1 LEKTGGKFPDRREV
15 AAGTRAYSIGFEDG
29 RFYANGW
36 HITGEM
42 GGVWTPPLKLV
53 DGVWFG
59 LDGQWVG
66 PATKFSS
73 GWGYTRYELPTTAG
87 LSVART
93 DFVPDG
99 RRGAHGRW
107 IGGAAAASR
116 TRIRGRRPPIRRHH
130 DPGLTAHGRAAG
142 DRGGRSPVMS
152 HAEPSVLIV
161 DDERV
166 NIDLMV
172 DLLKPHYRT
181 LVATNGEQAL
191 KRAAG
196 APRPDILLL
205 DVMMPGMDGYEVCRQ
220 LKSDAATQA
229 IPVIFVTAMSEMGD
243 EMKGFAL
250 GAVDYI
256 TKPISPPIVEARVR
270 AHLENKHARDFIED
284 RNRVLQ
290 GMVLERTRELA
301 ATQDAT
307 ILSMA
312 TLAETRDPETGHH
325 LQRTQG
331 YVRSLA
337 VRLRAH
343 PRFRDELDDKA
354 IELLFK
360 SAPLH
365 DIGKVGVPDRI
376 LRKPAKLTPEE
387 YEEMKRHVVYGY
399 EAIVATE
406 KLLASAGISSAATS
420 FLRYAREIARSHHE
434 KWDGTGYPDGLG
446 GDEIPLSARLMMM
459 ADVYDALTSKR
470 CYKPAYSHAQAV
482 AEILPG
488 RGTYFDPDVVDAT
501 ASALPRGEH
510 IRADDARSPDR
521 RCDRRGRRV
530 DRHEEARGP
539 GSTGKCHNL
548 PNSLVPQRPEQ
559 WEAKLSANF
568 FARRECL
575 E

>member
-1 LEKTGGKFPDRREV
+1 
-15 AAGTRAYSIGFEDG
+15 
-29 RFYANGW
+29 
-36 HITGEM
+36 
-42 GGVWTPPLKLV
+42 
-53 DGVWFG
+53 
-59 LDGQWVG
+59 
-66 PATKFSS
+66 
-73 GWGYTRYELPTTAG
+73 
-87 LSVART
+87 
-93 DFVPDG
+93 
-99 RRGAHGRW
+99 
-107 IGGAAAASR
+107 
-116 TRIRGRRPPIRRHH
+116 
-130 DPGLTAHGRAAG
+130 
-142 DRGGRSPVMS
+142 MS

-161 DDERV
+161 DDERL

-196 APRPDILLL
+196 EPRPDILLL
-205 DVMMPGMDGYEVCRQ
+205 DVMMPEMDGYEVCRR
-220 LKSDAATQA
+220 LKADAATSH
-229 IPVIFVTAMSEMGD
+229 IPVIFVTAMSEVGD

-256 TKPISPPIVEARVR
+256 TKPISPPIVEARVK

-337 VRLRAH
+337 VRLRTH
-343 PRFRDELDDKA
+343 PRFRDELDDHA

-365 DIGKVGVPDRI
+365 DIGKVGVPDSI

-446 GDEIPLSARLMMM
+446 ADEIPLSARLMMM

-488 RGTYFDPDVVDAT
+488 RGTYFDPDVVDAFC
-501 ASALPRGEH
+501 ALDAEFMQ
-510 IRADDARSPDR
+510 IARS
-521 RCDRRGRRV
+521 
-530 DRHEEARGP
+530 HAE
-539 GSTGKCHNL
+539 
-548 PNSLVPQRPEQ
+548 
-559 WEAKLSANF
+559 
-568 FARRECL
+568 
-575 E
+575 

>member
-1 LEKTGGKFPDRREV
+1 
-15 AAGTRAYSIGFEDG
+15 
-29 RFYANGW
+29 
-36 HITGEM
+36 
-42 GGVWTPPLKLV
+42 
-53 DGVWFG
+53 
-59 LDGQWVG
+59 
-66 PATKFSS
+66 
-73 GWGYTRYELPTTAG
+73 
-87 LSVART
+87 
-93 DFVPDG
+93 
-99 RRGAHGRW
+99 
-107 IGGAAAASR
+107 
-116 TRIRGRRPPIRRHH
+116 
-130 DPGLTAHGRAAG
+130 
-142 DRGGRSPVMS
+142 MS

-161 DDERV
+161 DDERL

-191 KRAAG
+191 KRASG
-196 APRPDILLL
+196 EPRPDILLL
-205 DVMMPGMDGYEVCRQ
+205 DVMMPEMDGYEVCRR
-220 LKSDAATQA
+220 LKADAATSH
-229 IPVIFVTAMSEMGD
+229 IPVIFVTAMSEVGD

-337 VRLRAH
+337 VRLRTH
-343 PRFRDELDDKA
+343 PRFRDELDDQA

-488 RGTYFDPDVVDAT
+488 RGTYFDPDVVDAFCALDAEFIADCPQPRRMT
-501 ASALPRGEH
+501 RSTHPAAHQTTHESTCGSDISFRAVVPVQSAL
-510 IRADDARSPDR
+510 
-521 RCDRRGRRV
+521 
-530 DRHEEARGP
+530 
-539 GSTGKCHNL
+539 N
-548 PNSLVPQRPEQ
+548 
-559 WEAKLSANF
+559 
-568 FARRECL
+568 
-575 E
+575 